1 MEKIA
6 FFYRNEESL
15 IAFAPLLAQIFD
27 WWHLE
32 SCLIQHVFAGSH
44 IKAGEFVL
52 KDFQNSECSV
62 LIVEED
68 CISIPEG
75 VPHIA
80 FSKTDNIAGLFGK
93 ISKFEEEM
101 TKITQ

>member
-6 FFYRNEESL
+6 FFYRNDESL
-15 IAFAPLLAQIFD
+15 IAFAPLLAQLFAY
-27 WWHLE
+27 WHLE

-52 KDFQNSECSV
+52 RDFQKSECSI
-62 LIVEED
+62 LIAEED
-68 CISIPEG
+68 HISIPEG

-80 FSKTDNIAGLFGK
+80 FSKKDDIARLFGK
-93 ISKFEEEM
+93 ISKFEEEIAE
-101 TKITQ
+101 ITQ